1 MKIQKKALLYYLPI
15 YFQSTRGVSAQRSG
29 IDTLPL
35 VLGSGIFS
43 VVSGGIITAT
53 GHYNL
58 VFIIGL
64 AIAVISTALLY
75 TLEIH
80 TGTGKWLGYQIL
92 AGVGFGTSFQIPVIV
107 NQALVAPTDISSVS
121 ATTLF
126 FMTIGGAFFIS
137 AGEAGFINKLVQRL
151 PTTAP
156 EVNPQTVALTG
167 ASQLR
172 SVFSA
177 QELPGILVAYM
188 DGLKVTFAITIAA
201 TCIAFLLAFTPRWKD
216 NIKGKVGAATAA

>member
-1 MKIQKKALLYYLPI
+1 MLYYLPI
-15 YFQSTRGVSAQRSG
+15 YFQATRGVSAQKSG

-35 VLGSGIFS
+35 VLGSGIFT
-43 VVSGGIITAT
+43 VISGGIITVT

-58 VFIIGL
+58 VLIIGM
-64 AIAVISTALLY
+64 AIAVISTALIY

-92 AGVGFGTSFQIPVIV
+92 AGIGFGASFQVPIIV
-107 NQALVAPTDISSVS
+107 NQAMVTPSDISSVS

-137 AGEAGFINKLVQRL
+137 AAEAGFINKLVQRV
-151 PTTAP
+151 PFTAP
-156 EVNPQTVALTG
+156 GVDPKVVALTG
-167 ASQLR
+167 ATQLR

-177 QELPGILVAYM
+177 SDIPGILVAYM
-188 DGLKVTFAITIAA
+188 DGLKVSFAIVIAT
-201 TCIAFLLAFTPRWKD
+201 TCIAFLLTFTPRWND
-216 NIKGKVGAATAA
+216 NIKGKVGAATSA